1 MSKLRE
7 NWLIWPQNRLN
18 MHDLVVKRGGGG
30 GAGAELAH
38 TWIRLFLGGSRG
50 G

>member
-18 MHDLVVKRGGGG
+18 LHDSVVKGG
-30 GAGAELAH
+30 GANWPIPGSAPALNQ
-38 TWIRLFLGGSRG
+38 FL
-50 G
+50 